1 MITVKYFTAA
11 WCGPCKMFG
20 PIFDTAMASTGTS
33 FTKVDVDSNRELA
46 FEYNVSSVP
55 TIIFEK
61 DGQVVKRQNGV
72 MSQAQLTSLLG
83 SL

>member
-1 MITVKYFTAA
+1 MVTVKYFTAS

-20 PIFDTAMASTGTS
+20 PVFDNTMQVTGTS

-61 DGQVVKRQNGV
+61 DGQVVKRHTGV
-72 MSQAQLTSLLG
+72 MSQSQLTSLLG

>member
-1 MITVKYFTAA
+1 MITVKYFTAS

-20 PIFDTAMASTGTS
+20 PVFDATMSATGTP
-33 FTKVDVDSNRELA
+33 FTKIDVDSNRELA
-46 FEYNVSSVP
+46 FQYNVSSVP

-72 MSQAQLTSLLG
+72 MSQSQLTSLLG